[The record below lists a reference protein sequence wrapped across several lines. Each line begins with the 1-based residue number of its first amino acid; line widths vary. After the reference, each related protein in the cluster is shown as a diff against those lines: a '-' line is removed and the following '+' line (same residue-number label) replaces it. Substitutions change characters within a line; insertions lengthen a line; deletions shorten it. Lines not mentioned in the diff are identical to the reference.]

1 MQAYAD
7 LFECY
12 LPDMNYIPQCDYTMT
27 SIYDLLVKSYGL
39 DVSKAEF
46 FNDGK
51 FKRLVDAK
59 AQTFRTSQ
67 HQIHGELPGYAKRG
81 IGGGKYASG
90 CVCEPRQTA
99 EGTIDDPAAATAR
112 H

>member
-81 IGGGKYASG
+81 IGGRKYASG
-90 CVCEPRQTA
+90 FGLRLRA
-99 EGTIDDPAAATAR
+99 PANS
-112 H
+112 